1 MSSKKKLVLGITHL
15 SIAMLGAS
23 LLITNPVSADGGT
36 SDSDY
41 KTGFTE
47 GQKVGYHDG
56 LYPYDNSQYKSPSQT
71 HRGNTKYA
79 EGYGDGFQQGYKKG
93 KEKYN
98 NQSIFEKAWYWL
110 TCLFVTR

>member
-23 LLITNPVSADGGT
+23 LLIANPVSADGGT

-56 LYPYDNSQYKSPSQT
+56 LYPYDYSQYQSPSQT
-71 HRGNTKYA
+71 HPGNEDYA
-79 EGYGDGFQQGYKKG
+79 KGYGAGFQQGYNEAKSH
-93 KEKYN
+93 YN
-98 NQSIFEKAWYWL
+98 NKSIFGKIWYWL
-110 TCLFVTR
+110 TYLFVTR